1 MGYRGLQIVSS
12 NFVMLTPQQVIMS
25 TQSLSAGKET
35 CWLWRLLEIGDK
47 GAMYM
52 KHFFCILHF
61 DLLFLIWA

>member
-35 CWLWRLLEIGDK
+35 CWLWRLLEIGGK

-52 KHFFCILHF
+52 KHFFFCILHF
-61 DLLFLIWA
+61 DLLF

>member
-25 TQSLSAGKET
+25 TRSLYADKET
-35 CWLWRLLEIGDK
+35 CWLWRLLEIGSK

-52 KHFFCILHF
+52 KQFFFCILHF
-61 DLLFLIWA
+61 DLLF